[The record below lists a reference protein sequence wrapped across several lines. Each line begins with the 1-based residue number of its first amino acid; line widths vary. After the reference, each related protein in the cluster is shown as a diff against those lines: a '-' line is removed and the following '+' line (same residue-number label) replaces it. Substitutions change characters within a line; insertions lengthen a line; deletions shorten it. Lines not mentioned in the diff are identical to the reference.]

1 MSSSL
6 RPRTLRPRTLR
17 AKLVS
22 GQIVLLTALCLVIG
36 GISVLA
42 LHSFLM
48 SNLDREVTTL
58 RPAPPGSPY
67 GPPGINARIFP
78 DGSISG
84 TVELPGWQAPR
95 RLTDDEIRVLAAAPS
110 TPHTV
115 DLGEAGEFRVVT
127 DRMGIKGLPLSN
139 VTDIVWQMVWILAGL
154 ILAGAAAVAL
164 AGRVIVRR
172 ALVPLDR
179 VAETATRVS
188 ELPLHEGEVALAERV
203 PEEDTDPATEVGK
216 VGLALNT
223 MLGHV
228 DQALKARHDSE
239 TRVRQFV
246 ADASHELRTPLA
258 AIRGYAELTR
268 RTGAELPPEVTHAMS
283 RVESEALRMT
293 SLVEDLLLLARL
305 DAGRPLESKDV
316 DLSRLVLDV
325 VGDARIAGPDHSWKL
340 ALPEQPVT
348 VPGDVQRLHQVLG
361 NLLSNARAHTPP
373 GTTVTTGLSVHN
385 GRVDLSVTDDGPG
398 VPEGLEVFE
407 RFARGDSSRSRAAG
421 STGLGLSI
429 VAAVVGAHDGEVSV
443 ASKPGHTTFT
453 VSLKTSPDTARS
465 QREHTTDP
473 G

>member
-1 MSSSL
+1 MSSN
-6 RPRTLRPRTLR
+6 LRPRTLR
-17 AKLVS
+17 AKLVV

-36 GISVLA
+36 GVAVLA
-42 LHSFLM
+42 LHAFLM
-48 SNLDREVTTL
+48 GNLDREVTNL
-58 RPAPPGSPY
+58 RPSPPGSPY
-67 GPPGINARIFP
+67 GPPGINAFIEP
-78 DGSISG
+78 DGSIRG
-84 TVELPGWQAPR
+84 TIDLPGWQQPR
-95 RLTDDEIRVLAAAPS
+95 PLTDYEIAALAAVPS
-110 TPHTV
+110 GPHTV

-127 DRMGIKGLPLSN
+127 DRMRVKGLPLAP
-139 VTDIVWQMVWILAGL
+139 VMGLVWQMVWILAAL
-154 ILAGAAAVAL
+154 IVAGAAAVAL
-164 AGRVIVRR
+164 VGRVVVRR

-179 VAETATRVS
+179 VADTATRVS

-203 PEEDTDPATEVGK
+203 PDEDTDPHTEVGK
-216 VGLALNT
+216 VGLALNK
-223 MLGHV
+223 MLGHIG
-228 DQALKARHDSE
+228 DALKARHDSE
-239 TRVRQFV
+239 MRVRQFV

-268 RTGAELPPEVTHAMS
+268 RSTEDVPPQIAHAMG

-305 DAGRPLESKDV
+305 DAGRPLESEDV

-340 ALPEQPVT
+340 ELPEDPVI

-361 NLLSNARAHTPP
+361 NLLSNARTHTPP

-385 GRVDLSVTDDGPG
+385 GQVDLTVTDDGPG
-398 VPEGLEVFE
+398 IPEGLAVFE

-443 ASKPGHTTFT
+443 HSVPGRTTFT
-453 VSLKTSPDTARS
+453 VSLHTARS
-465 QREHTTDP
+465 QQEHTTGP